1 MIIASRHEA
10 AFEILCALN
19 STDTTPVSELTVKTG
34 RCNSA
39 IEQVMSPLRRAG
51 LVESLRGP
59 GGGYRMTRPLT
70 QINVSDLINALDTNP
85 VNKRDSG
92 LLAAL
97 MPQIQFTPLSDL
109 ADRLATAG
117 GSA

>member
-1 MIIASRHEA
+1 MIIASRHEV
-10 AFEILCALN
+10 AFEIMCTLN
-19 STDTTPVSELTVKTG
+19 STDITPVSELSSKTG
-34 RCNSA
+34 RSNSS

-70 QINVSDLINALDTNP
+70 QINVSDQINALDTKP
-85 VNKRDSG
+85 VIKRDTG

-97 MPQIQFTPLSDL
+97 MPQIQLTPLSEL
-109 ADRLATAG
+109 ADRLVAPL
-117 GSA
+117 

>member
-1 MIIASRHEA
+1 MIIASRHEV
-10 AFEILCALN
+10 AFEIMCALN
-19 STDTTPVSELTVKTG
+19 STDITPVSELSVKTG
-34 RCNSA
+34 RSNSA

-70 QINVSDLINALDTNP
+70 QINVNDLVKALDTQHI
-85 VNKRDSG
+85 NKRTTG

-97 MPQIQFTPLSDL
+97 MPQIQATSLSEL
-109 ADRLATAG
+109 ADRQAASL
-117 GSA
+117 